1 MKTTLAATSAFA
13 LSIAFSGSTLAAETA
28 SRQPI
33 VLTDKL
39 TVKATVA
46 AIDRANRTVAL
57 RGPEG
62 NVVTLAVDESVGRFD
77 TMKVGDTVT
86 AQYYESVAYEI
97 RKPGIPPAPDAET
110 DGGGKFVGDRPGGVV
125 VRKSL
130 RTVTVEA
137 IDPAVPSVTVMG
149 ADGTIVAYRVR
160 RPEYLKDV
168 KVGDVVTIRQTAA
181 LLIAVEAQP

>member
-1 MKTTLAATSAFA
+1 MKTTFAAATA
-13 LSIAFSGSTLAAETA
+13 LALGIALTDVARAAESATP
-28 SRQPI
+28 SPI
-33 VLTDKL
+33 VLHDKL

-46 AIDRANRTVAL
+46 AIDRVNRTVAL

-62 NVVTLAVDESVGRFD
+62 NVVSLAVDEGVARFD
-77 TMKVGDTVT
+77 TMKIGDTVT

-97 RKPGIPPAPDAET
+97 RKPGIPGAPDAET
-110 DGGGKFVGDRPGGVV
+110 DGGGKFVGDKPGGVV
-125 VRKSL
+125 VRKSV

-137 IDPAVPSVTVMG
+137 IDPALPAVTVKT

-181 LLIAVEAQP
+181 LLIAVDAPR